1 MENKYWINS
10 EEWKEMTKFMKG
22 NKGLTPPV
30 VEPTEK
36 YEWPIMHT
44 DNKFYV
50 PNISEFHVG
59 FEYEYKKWIDSNSSF
74 EWAKS
79 GEIRKPYEINWVDSI
94 MKDPKMDGSQIR
106 VKYLDKEDIESLGF
120 TEDEWSSGSDFI
132 FNNNRFVLF
141 YYPINKR
148 LIIKDTNRSF
158 GYIDIYGK
166 DCYSSYNLFD
176 GTIKN
181 KSELKVLL
189 KQLGIE

>member
-1 MENKYWINS
+1 MENKYWINF

-50 PNISEFHVG
+50 PDISEFHVG
-59 FEYEYKKWIDSNSSF
+59 FEYEYKKWIDSNSNF

-120 TEDEWSSGSDFI
+120 TYIYHNALDNTDI
-132 FNNNRFVLF
+132 FENGWLTIS
-141 YYPINKR
+141 INYESH
-148 LIIKDTNRSF
+148 T
-158 GYIDIYGK
+158 IDIYRTELE
-166 DCYSSYNLFD
+166 DDPEFYTSYALSDF
-176 GTIKN
+176 TIKN
-181 KSELKVLL
+181 KSELKTLL
-189 KQLGIE
+189 KQLSIE